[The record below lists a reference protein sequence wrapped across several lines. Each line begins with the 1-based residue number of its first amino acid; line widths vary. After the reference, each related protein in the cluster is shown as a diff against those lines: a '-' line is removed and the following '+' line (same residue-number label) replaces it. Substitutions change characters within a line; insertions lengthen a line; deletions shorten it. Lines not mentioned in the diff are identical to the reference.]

1 MNTLFSTNQMLHEC
15 SLHIRKLAEEACPSL
30 AVDDAE
36 IQLYNFDRFGH
47 DYIIISLCH
56 QYKNDIV
63 L

>member
-30 AVDDAE
+30 AADDAE

-47 DYIIISLCH
+47 DFKIIS
-56 QYKNDIV
+56 
-63 L
+63 